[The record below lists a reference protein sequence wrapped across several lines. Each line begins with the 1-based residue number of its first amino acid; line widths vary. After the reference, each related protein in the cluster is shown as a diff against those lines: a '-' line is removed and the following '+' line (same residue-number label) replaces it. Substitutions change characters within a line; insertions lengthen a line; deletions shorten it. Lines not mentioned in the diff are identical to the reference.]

1 MPTISINTKKVPA
14 KARKSTATSY
24 QQALTEAA
32 AAVSPYAATLLQPKA
47 QSLAVS
53 QQQKAIKAQ
62 NTTPTTKPADPTIGQ
77 SYYNTHLGIPLY
89 WNGLHWTDHSG
100 AKVFTANILGT
111 ETTVLEASSIT
122 IQIPTD
128 STQSTTD
135 STQTSENTE
144 DQQDTQQDTQQ
155 ENTQQE
161 NTQQEN
167 TQQNPPLTVIMGSS
181 DITHEALD
189 TDTLTVTIPY
199 VTADIT
205 IAYTST

>member
-111 ETTVLEASSIT
+111 ETTILEASSIT

-128 STQSTTD
+128 QN
-135 STQTSENTE
+135 Q
-144 DQQDTQQDTQQ
+144 
-155 ENTQQE
+155 
-161 NTQQEN
+161 
-167 TQQNPPLTVIMGSS
+167 QQNQQLTVIMGTI
-181 DITHEALD
+181 DITQDALD

-205 IAYTST
+205 ISYPST